1 MEGTK
6 LMDLSVDTK
15 NHTLEVTK
23 FEPMPK
29 KSNRIPSGIPGLDDL
44 IEGGF
49 IPKSV
54 TMISGETGT
63 GKTIFATQ
71 FIWNALCIGENGVFI
86 SLQQTPDEIKNDVA
100 IFGRDFK
107 RAEELGQCRIIYI
120 EPQEVRK
127 IIPTI
132 IKNVKDIK
140 AKRLVIDSITLISE
154 YSENN
159 LHIRENLARLFN
171 QLKDLG
177 VTTLITSE
185 VDEGSQLLSRHGIEE
200 FLVDAVIILKVGIDV
215 VGGKPRSLLIKKM
228 RRTNHDLNTH
238 PLEITDRG
246 IKLIKPS

>member
-6 LMDLSVDTK
+6 LMDLSVNTK
-15 NHTLEVTK
+15 NNTLEVTK
-23 FEPMPK
+23 IEPIPK
-29 KSNRIPSGIPGLDDL
+29 KSNRIPSGVLGLDEL

-54 TMISGETGT
+54 IMVSGETGT

-86 SLQQTPDEIKNDVA
+86 SLQQTSDEIKNDVA
-100 IFGRDFK
+100 LFGRDFR
-107 RAEELGQCRIIYI
+107 RAEDLGQCRIVYI
-120 EPQEVRK
+120 EPQDIRK
-127 IIPTI
+127 IVPTI

-154 YSENN
+154 YSENA
-159 LHIRENLARLFN
+159 LHVRENLAHLFN
-171 QLKDLG
+171 QLKTLG
-177 VTTLITSE
+177 VTTLVTSE
-185 VDEGSQLLSRHGIEE
+185 VEEGSHLLSRHGIEE
-200 FLVDAVIILKVGIDV
+200 FLVDAVIVLKVGIDV

-238 PLEITDRG
+238 PFEITDRG
-246 IKLIKPS
+246 IRLIKPS